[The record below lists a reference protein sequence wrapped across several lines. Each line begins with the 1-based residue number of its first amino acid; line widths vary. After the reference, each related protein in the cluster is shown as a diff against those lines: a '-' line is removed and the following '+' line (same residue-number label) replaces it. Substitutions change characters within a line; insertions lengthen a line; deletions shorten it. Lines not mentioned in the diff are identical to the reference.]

1 VSESFRPFTFAHAV
15 ALLAVAGLIAVLV
28 VGGRRADTRTR
39 ARLERNLA
47 WTNLLFWVVAHGWWM
62 LPPRFDAATSLP
74 LHMCHVAQ
82 LLASIMLLA
91 PRPALRAIVY
101 FWGFALCT
109 QALITPSLREP
120 PTSVWFWAFW
130 IEHGLLQAIAVYDL
144 VVRRY
149 RPTWR
154 DYGLACIAALVY
166 LAVVLPIDIMLR
178 TDYGFVGETEPENP
192 SILDLLGP
200 WPQRLLLIVFITAA
214 AMAILMLPWQVA
226 RSVRRR
232 VSSGD
237 RRGV

>member
-1 VSESFRPFTFAHAV
+1 MTEAFRPFTLTHAIALATIGALI
-15 ALLAVAGLIAVLV
+15 ALLVAAGKGVDRE
-28 VGGRRADTRTR
+28 RRVRIEHT
-39 ARLERNLA
+39 LA
-47 WTNLLFWVVAHGWWM
+47 WANLLFWIVAHGWWM

-82 LLASIMLLA
+82 LLASVMLLA
-91 PRPALRAIVY
+91 PKPALRAIVY
-101 FWGFALCT
+101 FWSFALCT

-154 DYGLACIAALVY
+154 DYRVACVAALAY
-166 LAVVLPIDIMLR
+166 LAVVLPIDVALR
-178 TDYGFVGETEPENP
+178 TDYGFVGEPTPQNP
-192 SILDLLGP
+192 SVLDLLGP
-200 WPQRLLLIVFITAA
+200 WPQRLVPIVLLVAA
-214 AMAILMLPWQVA
+214 AMAVLMVPWQIA

-232 VSSGD
+232 TVA
-237 RRGV
+237 R